1 MPYRVTCTK
10 FNSCVFFCNIFQCH
24 LLVRWRRR
32 WRRNVTCLIFLFLRV
47 LLTQLNLRTALV
59 HKHYNFHWNKQT
71 HTRSD
76 TTIHLIFSLS
86 RSVFLRSQKYTNY
99 DVVIINCIT
108 WKKKL
113 QMLRQFL
120 LLSLGRALI
129 SIILIGLCV
138 CVCVFSMSFTMKFF
152 KFRKLLR
159 AWCRLEIVYFVIAV
173 CVRFRFQQARKPN
186 RNFPYPW
193 RCRCRCRW
201 RWRCRFAYVT
211 ILQYRAMRSTVP
223 CVAQYRRS

>member
-47 LLTQLNLRTALV
+47 FLTQLNLRTALV
-59 HKHYNFHWNKQT
+59 HEHYNFHWNKQT

-108 WKKKL
+108 WKKTTNITTISP
-113 QMLRQFL
+113 
-120 LLSLGRALI
+120 SLTRSRINLHHFDR
-129 SIILIGLCV
+129 LV
-138 CVCVFSMSFTMKFF
+138 CVCLVWVLRWNFSN
-152 KFRKLLR
+152 LENCWEPGV
-159 AWCRLEIVYFVIAV
+159 AW
-173 CVRFRFQQARKPN
+173 K
-186 RNFPYPW
+186 
-193 RCRCRCRW
+193 
-201 RWRCRFAYVT
+201 
-211 ILQYRAMRSTVP
+211 
-223 CVAQYRRS
+223 